1 MCHSTIWCNSY
12 NKKGNQWRACVIL
25 QKDGLRKK
33 THFVTEFLSPVK
45 NISKCLQSLEQRHK
59 DSERAEW
66 DGKKL
71 LSLGNK
77 LRPKHHKCRSNG
89 ELEVATIEQTGHKS
103 RPFVWSKGLRRSWT
117 CAENLFR
124 QSEQRWELRR
134 EHSTERVT
142 IIARIKIADE
152 RMDPRK
158 CNKKYAGKQKS
169 GGQMCFPM
177 KDTMTLKI
185 KEWITQP
192 AKSIQNNYPWYL
204 PW

>member
-33 THFVTEFLSPVK
+33 THFVTEFLSTVK

-103 RPFVWSKGLRRSWT
+103 RPFVWSKGFEAIMNMCREFIQTIRAEMGAKKRAQHRKSDYNSKDNNSW
-117 CAENLFR
+117 
-124 QSEQRWELRR
+124 
-134 EHSTERVT
+134 
-142 IIARIKIADE
+142 
-152 RMDPRK
+152 RK
-158 CNKKYAGKQKS
+158 NGLKKMQQKV
-169 GGQMCFPM
+169 CR
-177 KDTMTLKI
+177 
-185 KEWITQP
+185 
-192 AKSIQNNYPWYL
+192 
-204 PW
+204 